1 MMNATEL
8 EKRFT
13 DMVTQNQQIIYK
25 VCYFYTSDDYTIDEL
40 YQQTV
45 INMWKAFP
53 NFRNRSKESTWI
65 YRIAV
70 NTCVS
75 YFRRSSSHKTI
86 VPLAIHNATEIAD
99 DDDHDNRLQELYRMI
114 GELGKLERALILLWL
129 DDKSYQEIAE
139 ILGISKDNVGVKLS
153 RIKEKLKKMSN
164 N

>member
-1 MMNATEL
+1 MDL

-25 VCYFYTSDDYTIDEL
+25 VCYFYTSDNYTIDEL

-53 NFRNRSKESTWI
+53 NFRNQSKESTWI

-75 YFRRSSSHKTI
+75 YFRHTASRKAI
-86 VPLAIHNATEIAD
+86 VPLTINNATEIAD
-99 DDDHDNRLQELYRMI
+99 DDERNSRLQELYRMI

-139 ILGISKDNVGVKLS
+139 ILGISKDNVGVKLT

>member
-1 MMNATEL
+1 MNATEL

-53 NFRNRSKESTWI
+53 NFRNLSKESTWI

-75 YFRRSSSHKTI
+75 YFRRSSSHNAI
-86 VPLAIHNATEIAD
+86 VPLAIHNATEVAN
-99 DDDHDNRLQELYRMI
+99 DDDHNEQLQELYRMI
-114 GELGKLERALILLWL
+114 NELGKLERALILLWL